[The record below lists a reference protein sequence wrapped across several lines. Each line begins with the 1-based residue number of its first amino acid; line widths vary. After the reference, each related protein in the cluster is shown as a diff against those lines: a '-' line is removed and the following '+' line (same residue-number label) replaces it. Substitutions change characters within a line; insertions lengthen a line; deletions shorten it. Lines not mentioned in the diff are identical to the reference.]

1 MSKRGEEI
9 MAEVRAQKKANKKL
23 STKWVVI
30 ITIITTIVMTAG
42 LIFAGVK
49 TYEFIYNKGIQDE
62 KNRQALVVSEVA
74 KTVEQLKLNEQ

>member
-1 MSKRGEEI
+1 MSKKGEEI
-9 MAEVRAQKKANKKL
+9 MVDIMAQKKAIKKL

-30 ITIITTIVMTAG
+30 ITIITTIVVTTG